1 MTTKLRLSLA
11 DKIIIKAKEIAAE
24 RKTSVSKLMSNYFE
38 RLSQEEAEKK
48 LSSLIGILKPKDKSV
63 NVEEIIKTAR
73 WEHLKKKHK
82 L

>member
-1 MTTKLRLSLA
+1 
-11 DKIIIKAKEIAAE
+11 
-24 RKTSVSKLMSNYFE
+24 MSNYFE

-73 WEHLKKKHK
+73 WEHLKKKHR